1 MIQARSIGPKLVDF
15 ARSNYRLILLIA
27 LALLSAF
34 IVYGNDFL
42 IVANEAL
49 QNESFSHVLLLPF
62 FVGFLFYLKK
72 DVVKASLVI
81 DAHRK
86 RTSAKYVN
94 EVLGVILCLVAFLI
108 YWYGSY
114 TFYPLEYHL
123 FSFPIFVM
131 GITLF
136 LLNSRAL
143 LMLIFPILFLLFLIP
158 LPATVL
164 YTAGGAMSSVNTQI
178 SYTILK
184 ALGVPIT
191 LSTSYGAP
199 AVLLTSAA
207 GQSVNFAVDIPCS
220 GIYSLVAFTMFAAF
234 LAFVSKTSIFKKLLV
249 FVLGFSVFALLN
261 LIRIIGIFSVG
272 YLLGEEAA
280 ILTHSVAGLILIF
293 IGMVLILVI
302 SDKILKIKIL
312 TRPQE
317 QQPCPK
323 CTTMG
328 QHSFMGFCQSCGR
341 FLGGGSNLLPSKT
354 LLVKLLLLVL
364 GCSVVILSIRA
375 PTFATAQGSLELLS
389 GNNWQNATNVLPEIS
404 NYTLSFLYRDTAYER
419 IAHQDASLV
428 YGYFPVNISSPVLYV
443 DIGIAS
449 SISNLHN
456 WEVCLISMQTVQG
469 QYPLVDVLDS
479 KDTRLLQDPPVIAQ
493 YLVFDS
499 PENYTQVTLYW
510 YEKATFKTGLTVEQ
524 KYVRISLIILTQDSA
539 TYVQFEEELFKAG
552 QIIAS
557 HLEPLKTE
565 ALISLGIPA
574 QQSLLVVCIVFLIIT
589 KTAQYLDEQR
599 RTANNLKVFNNF
611 ASKKEKIVLNSI
623 SELNKESTHMKTKDI
638 IESVQKRVVKP
649 VNPQTALK
657 ILKTLEEQGFIRRA
671 VASINNAP
679 VLEWKM

>member
-1 MIQARSIGPKLVDF
+1 MIQVRRIGPTVVHF
-15 ARSNYRLILLIA
+15 IRSNYRLILLIA
-27 LALLSAF
+27 MASLSAF

-42 IVANEAL
+42 ILANEAL

-62 FVGFLFYLKK
+62 FVGFLLYLKK
-72 DVVKASLVI
+72 DVVKASLAI
-81 DAHRK
+81 DAHKK

-123 FSFPIFVM
+123 FSLPIFVM

-164 YTAGGAMSSVNTQI
+164 YTAGGALSSVNTQV

-199 AVLLTSAA
+199 AVLLTTAA

-234 LAFVSKTSIFKKLLV
+234 LAFISKTSIFKKLLV

-280 ILTHSVAGLILIF
+280 VLTHSVAGLILIF
-293 IGMVLILVI
+293 IGMILILVI
-302 SDKILKIKIL
+302 SDKILKIKIM

-323 CTTMG
+323 CTTG
-328 QHSFMGFCQSCGR
+328 QHSFTGFCQNCGR
-341 FLGGGSNLLPSKT
+341 FLGGGSNLLSSKT
-354 LLVKLLLLVL
+354 LLAKLLLLVL

-375 PTFATAQGSLELLS
+375 PTFATAQGSLDLLS
-389 GNNWQNATNVLPEIS
+389 GDNWQNATGVLPEIS
-404 NYTLSFLYRDTAYER
+404 NYTLSFLYRDTAYEE

-428 YGYFPVNISSPVLYV
+428 YGYFPANISSPVLYA
-443 DIGIAS
+443 DIGIAN

-456 WEVCLISMQTVQG
+456 WEVCLVSLQTAQG
-469 QYPLVDVLDS
+469 QNPLVKVLDS
-479 KDTRLLQDPPVIAQ
+479 KETQLLQDPPLIGQ
-493 YLVFDS
+493 YFVFDS
-499 PENYTQVTLYW
+499 TKNYTQVTLYW

-524 KYVRISLIILTQDSA
+524 KYVRISLIILAQDSSD
-539 TYVQFEEELFKAG
+539 YLQFEEELFKAG

-565 ALISLGIPA
+565 ALISLGVPA
-574 QQSLLVVCIVFLIIT
+574 QQSLLVACIVFLVIT

-599 RTANNLKVFNNF
+599 RTANNLKIFNNF

-623 SELNKESTHMKTKDI
+623 SELNKENKHMKTKDI
-638 IESVQKRVVKP
+638 TDNVQKQVGKP
-649 VNPQTALK
+649 INPRTVLK
-657 ILKTLEEQGFIRRA
+657 ILKTLEEHGFIKRT

-679 VLEWKM
+679 VLEWKV